1 MNHKD
6 KPEERA
12 MNEFVKMRERA
23 RESEG
28 LEAER
33 KRSEKVMGEANQIL
47 NKFMDSAVDG
57 LALFDSELNLVEMNR
72 TALSTNPRRPDKE
85 GLLGK
90 NILEIAP
97 DLKRTGRYDRYL
109 EVIKTGKPFFGEDL
123 VIHHKFGDR
132 QLAVKSFKVGEGLG
146 IVTADITGLRKAAE
160 AISRL
165 AYYDHVTGLPNR
177 MLFNDR
183 LTLALSQAHRKK
195 QKLAVMFLDLDY
207 FKSINDALGHS
218 AGDKLLRAVGDRL
231 RSFMRGGDTVAR
243 FGGDEFLLIL
253 PEISGEKHAARLAQR
268 ILQAFREPFMLNN
281 HKLHVSTSIGIATY
295 PRDGKDTDTLVKN
308 ADIAM
313 YEVKK
318 CGRNSYQF
326 CSSGEDGKELSE
338 PELCEAES
346 RQKEAPLPEELT
358 GLRLLQQITGVVLGT
373 FDSGNVFRQV
383 TDGLVH
389 CLGYTSALI
398 LTLDGGKKR
407 FEVRALS
414 LQRRLSSQIDKKLGF
429 SLGNLSFPK
438 DSRLNGAMRSAMRGR
453 VVVTKT
459 LAEIAYPLISR
470 KACSTLQELGRTKN
484 HIVVPLG
491 LETKM
496 VGAILVT
503 SPREQVLEEELTMLQ
518 TLARVACQAI
528 KNANL
533 HSQAKHS
540 EEALRR
546 TLKTVRRTLEGA
558 VRILSSIV
566 AARDPY
572 TGAHQQ
578 RVANLA
584 CAIGKEMGLSEE
596 KIEGIR
602 IVGLLHDVGKVV
614 VPVEILSKP
623 GPINPL
629 ELSVVKDH
637 PRVGYDILM
646 GLDFPWPVAEIV
658 YQHHERLDGSG
669 YPRGLSGSEI
679 LPEARISGLADVV
692 EAVSHHRPYRPALG
706 IDWALD
712 GISRNKGTLY
722 DPEVVDACLAV
733 FAKNGFRSRWTQKGM
748 AKPKKILFKG
758 LQGVELLD

>member
-6 KPEERA
+6 KAKEGA
-12 MNEFVKMRERA
+12 TNQLATMRERA
-23 RESEG
+23 HKLER

-33 KRSEKVMGEANQIL
+33 KRSGTVMAEANQIL
-47 NKFMDSAVDG
+47 DKFMDSVVDG
-57 LALFDSELNLVEMNR
+57 LALFDSELNLVQINR
-72 TALSTNPRRPDKE
+72 TALSTNPPGTGKE
-85 GLLGK
+85 DLLGK
-90 NILEIAP
+90 NILDLAP

-109 EVIKTGKPFFGEDL
+109 EVMKTGKPFLRKDL
-123 VIHHKFGDR
+123 VSHHKFGDR
-132 QLAVKSFKVGEGLG
+132 HLAVKSFKVGEGLG
-146 IVTADITGLRKAAE
+146 IITADITALRKTAE

-177 MLFNDR
+177 TLFNDR

-207 FKSINDALGHS
+207 FKNINDTLGHNV
-218 AGDKLLRAVGDRL
+218 GDKLLRAVGDRL
-231 RSFMRGGDTVAR
+231 RSLMRGGDTVAR

-253 PEISGEKHAARLAQR
+253 PEISGERHAARLAQR
-268 ILQAFREPFMLNN
+268 ILQALREPLAVDN
-281 HKLHVSTSIGIATY
+281 HKLHVSASIGIATY
-295 PRDGKDTDTLVKN
+295 PGDGKDADTLVKN

-318 CGRNSYQF
+318 CGRNGYQF
-326 CSSGEDGKELSE
+326 YSRGEGSERLRRLELYEAGGK
-338 PELCEAES
+338 
-346 RQKEAPLPEELT
+346 QKEAAFPEELA
-358 GLRLLQQITGVVLGT
+358 GLRLIHQITGVVLGT
-373 FDSGNVFRQV
+373 FNSGNVFRQI
-383 TDGLVH
+383 TDGLVQ
-389 CLGYTSALI
+389 CLGYTTALI
-398 LTLDGGKKR
+398 LTPNGGKKR

-414 LQRRLSSQIDKKLGF
+414 TQRRLSPQIDKTLGF
-429 SLGNLSFPK
+429 SLGSLSFPK
-438 DSRLNGAMRSAMRGR
+438 DSRLNGAMKSAMKGR
-453 VVVTKT
+453 VVVART

-470 KACSTLQELGRTKN
+470 KACSILQKFGRTKN
-484 HIVVPLG
+484 HIVVPLWV
-491 LETKM
+491 ETKM

-503 SPREQVLEEELTMLQ
+503 SPHEQVLEQELTMLQ

-546 TLKTVRRTLEGA
+546 TLKTLRRTLEGA

-679 LPEARISGLADVV
+679 LLEARISGLADVV

-748 AKPKKILFKG
+748 AKPKKTLFKG